1 MTKMIVGKTSKIPLG
16 KLSKVSS
23 NRKDILVVNIDDGYY
38 ALDYTCP
45 HAGIV
50 DSDELYV
57 EV

>member
-1 MTKMIVGKTSKIPLG
+1 MTRIIVEKTSEIPLG

-23 NRKDILVVNIDDGYY
+23 DRKDILIVNIDDDYY

-50 DSDELYV
+50 ESDELYV